1 MEPRSP
7 LMAGWFS
14 CACSWRHHDGDND
27 SKSDYHS
34 RDQEIDIPRR
44 ETPGTRCYDHG
55 DGQEVKKHHAMTNT
69 MTTFMLTLRG
79 APAITSFSPARS
91 GSGCCGNG
99 RSVFCVMET

>member
-55 DGQEVKKHHAMTNT
+55 DGQEAPC
-69 MTTFMLTLRG
+69 MLTLRG
-79 APAITSFSPARS
+79 ASRFERAPT
-91 GSGCCGNG
+91 GNLFPLPS
-99 RSVFCVMET
+99 RLS

>member
-7 LMAGWFS
+7 LMGWFS

-34 RDQEIDIPRR
+34 RDQEIAIPCR

-55 DGQEVKKHHAMTNT
+55 DGQEAPCNDKYDDDLHAD
-69 MTTFMLTLRG
+69 
-79 APAITSFSPARS
+79 AS
-91 GSGCCGNG
+91 G
-99 RSVFCVMET
+99 RLQI